1 MTKESDLA
9 NMEIKRHIMTIV
21 DHLDMEGRLIFTLG
35 YFIVRYFIDE
45 SVELLLTRLRF
56 ESLSGSFK
64 FWLLMF

>member
-1 MTKESDLA
+1 MTKESDVA
-9 NMEIKRHIMTIV
+9 NMEIKRHIMTKV

-64 FWLLMF
+64 F